1 MIPPLQFSQISKI
14 PLELVVSLFIVGFI
28 LYYAS
33 LLPRKKRR
41 KEREA
46 AKEKYKEEQKLERI
60 ERYKLQIEA
69 RENRKK
75 NRRQQLKSRLIPS
88 FLSPK
93 KYRNLWNENAS
104 EKTNPAPENLKNE
117 LYFERANQRCE
128 WCEEWVD
135 TPEIHHIVPRSEGGI
150 NTAENLIVLCPNCHR
165 KADRGVLSRSK
176 LEYKLNRQMEKWSTI
191 SEQS

>member
-1 MIPPLQFSQISKI
+1 MVLPLQFSQISKI
-14 PLELVVSLFIVGFI
+14 PLELVVILFIVGFI
-28 LYYAS
+28 LYYIS
-33 LLPRKKRR
+33 LPIRKKRR

-60 ERYKLQIEA
+60 ERYKLQIES

-75 NRRQQLKSRLIPS
+75 IRRQQLKSRLIPS
-88 FLSPK
+88 FLYPK
-93 KYRNLWNENAS
+93 KYRNFWNDNYS
-104 EKTNPAPENLKNE
+104 KKTNPAPENLKNE

-135 TPEIHHIVPRSEGGI
+135 TPEIHHIVPRFEGGK

-165 KADRGVLSRSK
+165 KADRGILSKSK
-176 LEYKLNRQMEKWSTI
+176 LEYKLKRQAEKRSTI
-191 SEQS
+191 SEQP